1 MRYQP
6 PNRSVDS
13 GSMGAPVTRG
23 TRERILEAAEAFF
36 GERGYSGTRLHHI
49 AERVGVQKA
58 SLFHY
63 FPSKE
68 ELYRAVLEH
77 SVGDAERT
85 ITHALESRNTP
96 LERVCLLI
104 ESWIDLVAAHPQR
117 LKILLRQSLGDA
129 PPGYQTP
136 DNDRLLAL
144 IVGFITEGQMAKV
157 FAPVDALASVLS
169 VVGMVAFFFTSAPVL
184 APSWCSDPS
193 SADAVERVKRH
204 VTDVMRRCLAGG
216 GETGSSCRPAVA

>member
-1 MRYQP
+1 MGV
-6 PNRSVDS
+6 SV
-13 GSMGAPVTRG
+13 ARG
-23 TRERILEAAEAFF
+23 TRERILEVAEAFL
-36 GERGYSGTRLHHI
+36 GERGYNGTRLHHI

-77 SVGDAERT
+77 GVGDSERT
-85 ITHALESRNTP
+85 ITRALESRGTP
-96 LERVCLLI
+96 LERVCQLV
-104 ESWIDLVAAHPQR
+104 ESWIELVAAHPQR

-136 DNDRLLAL
+136 DHDRLVAL
-144 IVGFITEGQMAKV
+144 VVGFLTEGQEAKV
-157 FAPVDALASVLS
+157 FPPVDALATVLG
-169 VVGMVAFFFTSAPVL
+169 VIGMVAFFFTSAPVL
-184 APSWCSDPS
+184 APSWCGDPS

-204 VTDVMRRCLAGG
+204 VTDVMHRCLAGG
-216 GETGSSCRPAVA
+216 GEAGTGRRPAVA